1 MGGSKI
7 SNLTPFSIIAWVVSV
22 VFHPIVYA
30 TLGTAVLLLLL
41 PEYHYFHIEV
51 KQRLL
56 SIIFIVTY
64 VLPLVIIPLYYLLL
78 RVSKTKVG
86 ERHARLFLLFATT
99 LIYSFVY
106 KNLLVY
112 SFFSSIHVY
121 LLLCTSL
128 LFVSFIITFF
138 WKISLHMIGVG
149 GFVGLLFSLLI
160 FNHIY
165 NEILFAA
172 AVFVAGT
179 VAFARVLLQ
188 AHTQLQIYIGF
199 AVGFIISVLFLSLLP
214 L

>member
-121 LLLCTSL
+121 LLLCTS
-128 LFVSFIITFF
+128 
-138 WKISLHMIGVG
+138 
-149 GFVGLLFSLLI
+149 
-160 FNHIY
+160 
-165 NEILFAA
+165 
-172 AVFVAGT
+172 
-179 VAFARVLLQ
+179 
-188 AHTQLQIYIGF
+188 
-199 AVGFIISVLFLSLLP
+199 
-214 L
+214 